1 MKSFWRFCQVALAL
15 ICTVPAWAQGD
26 YPNRPVRVIIPYPP
40 GAGTDLIA
48 RPVAEQLSRAL
59 GQQYVVEHRSGAGGA
74 LGAEALAKS
83 PPDGYT
89 LMITPQAPIVVL
101 PYLRKVGYDPV
112 KDIIPIARMSEVV
125 TGIVVHPSLG
135 VRTLQEYVA
144 LARQKPGYI
153 TYVSGGAGTI
163 THLRAELFKLMAG
176 IDVLHI
182 PYRGNGEAIPDLL
195 AGNVH
200 TMIEAVV
207 FPHVKAGK
215 LVLLAILD
223 NERHPDFPDTPT
235 MKEAGFPEYDLPI
248 WFGTYAPAGTPRP
261 IIERLHNEI
270 ARIQEDDALRAKLA
284 VAGMRLYRKAEPLN
298 ALNAYVVQQ
307 TKVLTELIEKAN
319 IKVD

>member
-1 MKSFWRFCQVALAL
+1 MQMFWRLCQAALLLLGAF
-15 ICTVPAWAQGD
+15 PAWAQAD

-101 PYLRKVGYDPV
+101 PYLRKVGYDPI
-112 KDIIPIARMSEVV
+112 KDIVPIARMSEIV

-135 VRTLQEYVA
+135 VKTLGEYVA
-144 LARQKPGYI
+144 LAKQKPGYI
-153 TYVSGGAGTI
+153 TYASGGAGTI
-163 THLRAELFKLMAG
+163 THLRAELFKSMAG
-176 IDVLHI
+176 IDLLHV

-200 TMIEAVV
+200 TMIEATI

-215 LVLLAILD
+215 LTLLVILD
-223 NERHPDFPDTPT
+223 DERVADFPDVPT
-235 MKEAGFPEYDLPI
+235 IKEAGFPKYELPI
-248 WFGTYAPAGTPRP
+248 WFGAYAPTGTPRP
-261 IIERLHNEI
+261 IIEKLHNEI
-270 ARIQEDDALRAKLA
+270 ARIQADEALGAKLA
-284 VAGMRLYRKAEPLN
+284 LGGMRLITKSPPLDTLEPYI
-298 ALNAYVVQQ
+298 AQQ
-307 TKVLTELIEKAN
+307 TKQLTDLIEKAN
-319 IKVD
+319 IRVD